1 MGDDAAR
8 ERRWD
13 IDERG
18 RGIASGGVFAP
29 NLDEL
34 IQDAAGDSWVA
45 EDAEAH
51 LMPHV
56 RAACDAEHSLL
67 QVVEAHLR
75 DDVLVIGLAWIG
87 EVPGPDVVRAE
98 AFRVL
103 GSFAEHSTHVRQ
115 RSTEH
120 STEFEIATGTTEDET
135 PFRAHGH
142 LVLLRVRPG

>member
-1 MGDDAAR
+1 MR

-18 RGIASGGVFAP
+18 RGITSGNVFAP

-34 IQDAAGDSWVA
+34 TRDAAGGSWVA

-56 RAACDAEHSLL
+56 RAASDAEHSLL
-67 QVVEAHLR
+67 RVVDADLR
-75 DDVLVIGLAWIG
+75 DDVLVIDLAWLG
-87 EVPGPDVVRAE
+87 EAPGPDAVRAE

-103 GSFAEHSTHVRQ
+103 GSFAEHTTHVRQ
-115 RSTEH
+115 RSTGQA
-120 STEFEIATGTTEDET
+120 TEFEISTGTTEDET
-135 PFRAHGH
+135 PFRRHGH